1 MPKTCHL
8 MWKGLSTHPN
18 GSVSACCQAD
28 FSNPNSFART
38 NNEMLFLGKASLEE
52 IRNSDSFNQIRLNM
66 IVGKEPPQCH
76 RCYDTERSGGKS
88 KRQQENTT
96 FNWTEDDALT
106 NVDGSIDTPLQFIEL
121 RLGNTCN
128 LACITCNSVS
138 SSKWYRDEQ
147 FLSKKL
153 EWFKVFEN
161 SKQTRWFESEEFYEN
176 LAEISNHVSKIYIN
190 GGEPLLIKQHKVLL
204 QRLIDMD
211 VADKIK
217 LEYSINLTIT
227 DIEFID
233 IWKQFKHVVV
243 QFSIDA
249 LGEFNDYLR
258 YGSDFSKI
266 VENLEWFIAN
276 KPDNTYYMICQTLSA
291 INYLE
296 VPFVVDF
303 FKKYNLNVN
312 VNPVYSPSYFSSAA
326 LIEQE
331 KEQVLNSISKN
342 DNEQIKFAVKSWLEN
357 NPCDIEQRK
366 QMFEILS
373 ALDESRG
380 TTYKLYRGW
389 L

>member
-1 MPKTCHL
+1 MSKACHL

-38 NNEMLFLGKASLEE
+38 NNEMLFLGKSSLEE

-66 IVGKEPPQCH
+66 LAGQEPPQCH
-76 RCYDTERSGGKS
+76 RCYDTERSGGQS
-88 KRQQENTT
+88 KRQQENST
-96 FNWTEDDALT
+96 FNWTENDALT

-138 SSKWYRDEQ
+138 SSKWHRDEQ
-147 FLSKKL
+147 ALAKKI
-153 EWFKVFEN
+153 EWFKIFEN

-204 QRLIDMD
+204 QKLIDMG
-211 VADKIK
+211 VSSNIK

-227 DIEFID
+227 DSEFID
-233 IWKQFKHVVV
+233 LWNNFKYVVV
-243 QFSIDA
+243 QLSIDA
-249 LGEFNDYLR
+249 VGEMNNYLR

-276 KPDNTYYMICQTLSA
+276 KPENTYYMICQTLSA

-296 VPFVVDF
+296 VPVLVDF
-303 FKKYNLNVN
+303 FKKYDLNVN
-312 VNPVYSPSYFSSAA
+312 VNPVYSPSYFSAAA
-326 LIEQE
+326 LVEEE
-331 KEQVLNSISKN
+331 KEQVLHSISKV
-342 DNEQIKFAVKSWLEN
+342 DNQQMQFAVKLWLEN
-357 NPCDIEQRK
+357 NPYDYNERK
-366 QMFEILS
+366 KMKEVLS
-373 ALDESRG
+373 ALDETRRTS
-380 TTYKLYRGW
+380 YNLYRGC